1 MMIEKIYQIVTE
13 TPNDTE
19 LGRKIRKMFSN
30 PTFGNHSNDY
40 DEDLGDN
47 VQF

>member
-1 MMIEKIYQIVTE
+1 MMIEKIYQIVKE

-19 LGRKIRKMFSN
+19 LGHKIREMFSN
-30 PTFGNHSNDY
+30 PTFGKHSNDY
-40 DEDLGDN
+40 DGDLGDN